1 MEFYKTNTDKTLDK
15 QLLTVFTDITCTEI
29 KNSVTNEQIQAL
41 PDYFVRIAE
50 AVRDNTYDK
59 WEKEFR
65 IRSYEPYSNCL
76 LYTSPSPRD

>member
-29 KNSVTNEQIQAL
+29 KDNVTDEQIQAL

-59 WEKEFR
+59 WEKDSVSV
-65 IRSYEPYSNCL
+65 IMSH
-76 LYTSPSPRD
+76 TVISPSGQTN

>member
-29 KNSVTNEQIQAL
+29 KNNVTNEQIQAL

-50 AVRDNTYDK
+50 AVRDNTYEQMGK
-59 WEKEFR
+59 R
-65 IRSYEPYSNCL
+65 ISAFAAMNHTVIL
-76 LYTSPSPRD
+76 LNGRIN

>member
-29 KNSVTNEQIQAL
+29 KNNVTNEQIQAL

-59 WEKEFR
+59 WKKNFAFAAMNHTVILLNGR
-65 IRSYEPYSNCL
+65 IN
-76 LYTSPSPRD
+76 